1 MKNLAKNL
9 LFILLALF
17 LIAALFSY
25 GGPGEKEP
33 DEVDISTLVQEINDG
48 KVKSIDVVGDILTAT
63 LTDENENTQ
72 KIKKEFG
79 QPFSELMNN
88 YGVAPEKLQGIA
100 VAVKEETGAKFWFK
114 ALAPYLIPLLFILGV
129 IFFMSLQVQGINRS
143 AMGFGQSKAREAK
156 EEEKTKKTFKDVAGA
171 REAKEELIEI
181 VDFLKNPKR
190 FTDMGAKIPKG
201 VLLMGAPGT
210 GKTL

>member
-25 GGPGEKEP
+25 GGPGEKKP
-33 DEVDISTLVQEINDG
+33 DEAPITALVDVLKENE
-48 KVKSIDVVGDILTAT
+48 VKSIDIVGDVITVTLKDETANKLTV
-63 LTDENENTQ
+63 
-72 KIKKEFG
+72 KKELG
-79 QPFSELMNN
+79 QSFSELMEQ
-88 YGVAPEKLQGIA
+88 YGVPPEKLQG
-100 VAVKEETGAKFWFK
+100 VDVFVKEETGAKFWFK

-129 IFFMSLQVQGINRS
+129 IFFMSRQVQGINRS